1 MSHADPALQAL
12 SQMMMEIESS
22 LEVLPGALQNLQ
34 MIKEDVEM
42 AIVSME
48 SISTE
53 STIQVPLGSETYVR
67 ASVVNDDEFI
77 VGIGGN
83 YSQGQSKEQA
93 KILLTERSQTI
104 TSRIENI
111 SKAIEE
117 LKAQGVKLGQQAQ
130 EQFSNLQ

>member
-1 MSHADPALQAL
+1 MSQADPELQAL
-12 SQMMMEIESS
+12 SQMMMEIESR
-22 LEVLPGALQNLQ
+22 LEVLHGELQNLQ

-42 AIVSME
+42 AILSME

-53 STIQVPLGSETYVR
+53 TTIQVPLGSETYVR

-93 KILLTERSQTI
+93 KILLTERSQTV
-104 TSRIENI
+104 TSRMENV

-117 LKAQGVKLGQQAQ
+117 LKDQGVKLGQQAQ

>member
-1 MSHADPALQAL
+1 
-12 SQMMMEIESS
+12 
-22 LEVLPGALQNLQ
+22 

>member
-1 MSHADPALQAL
+1 MSQADPELQAL
-12 SQMMMEIESS
+12 SQMMMEIESR
-22 LEVLPGALQNLQ
+22 LEALHGELQNLQ

-42 AIVSME
+42 AIMSME

-53 STIQVPLGSETYVR
+53 TTIEVPLGSETYVR

-83 YSQGQSKEQA
+83 YSQGQNKEQA
-93 KILLTERSQTI
+93 KILLTERSQTV
-104 TSRIENI
+104 TSRMENV

-117 LKAQGVKLGQQAQ
+117 LKDQGVKLGQQAQ

>member
-1 MSHADPALQAL
+1 MSQADPELQAL
-12 SQMMMEIESS
+12 SQMMMEIESR
-22 LEVLPGALQNLQ
+22 LEALHGELQNLQ
-34 MIKEDVEM
+34 MIKEDVE
-42 AIVSME
+42 ME

-83 YSQGQSKEQA
+83 YSQGQNKEQA

-104 TSRIENI
+104 TSRMENI